1 MSSRTK
7 AGRFCIRSGSRSRW
21 RSEPRS
27 SWRRSARSI
36 SSLPEGVLRRPDSV
50 NIRPF
55 DAGDAARQP
64 QHSRAGPRPPLS
76 RFRRDRL
83 RPSILRAPEAEAL
96 LRATQLCLIGAPGSL
111 REIVMSAERLR
122 ADVFRLRRR
131 KFAWA
136 VPLLLVLAV
145 LLVAAL
151 AFNLANL
158 DTGGESI
165 PQATAPGGP
174 ASRAGVFVPDPI
186 ATILLTVLSAFF
198 LVGSV
203 LLLLRNRSSAKRP
216 PKAFSWWALLAR
228 ALGMT
233 LLIALLVGWPKAIQA
248 ARERVGTQ
256 ANATAADTGGF
267 PTVWPTAAGGPVE
280 LFLIAAVLAAL
291 AWLVFLLR
299 RSRRQDPE
307 QETELPIPVERQAAV
322 VAVRSTIRD
331 LEEGG
336 DVRTAILAC
345 F

>member
-1 MSSRTK
+1 
-7 AGRFCIRSGSRSRW
+7 
-21 RSEPRS
+21 
-27 SWRRSARSI
+27 
-36 SSLPEGVLRRPDSV
+36 
-50 NIRPF
+50 
-55 DAGDAARQP
+55 
-64 QHSRAGPRPPLS
+64 
-76 RFRRDRL
+76 
-83 RPSILRAPEAEAL
+83 
-96 LRATQLCLIGAPGSL
+96 
-111 REIVMSAERLR
+111 MSAERLR

-158 DTGGESI
+158 APGGDPV
-165 PQATAPGGP
+165 PQAPAPGGP
-174 ASRAGVFVPDPI
+174 ASRAGVFVPCPI

-203 LLLLRNRSSAKRP
+203 LLLLRSRSNAKRS

-256 ANATAADTGGF
+256 ANATAADTGSF
-267 PTVWPTAAGGPVE
+267 TTVWPTAAGWPVE

-291 AWLVFLLR
+291 AWLAYLFR
-299 RSRRQDPE
+299 RSRRPVPE
-307 QETELPIPVERQAAV
+307 WETAFPIPIERQAAV
-322 VAVRSTIRD
+322 VAGRATLSD
-331 LEEGG
+331 LEDGRRLCSG
-336 DVRTAILAC
+336 IVARGRGAR
-345 F
+345 

>member
-1 MSSRTK
+1 
-7 AGRFCIRSGSRSRW
+7 
-21 RSEPRS
+21 
-27 SWRRSARSI
+27 
-36 SSLPEGVLRRPDSV
+36 
-50 NIRPF
+50 
-55 DAGDAARQP
+55 
-64 QHSRAGPRPPLS
+64 
-76 RFRRDRL
+76 
-83 RPSILRAPEAEAL
+83 
-96 LRATQLCLIGAPGSL
+96 
-111 REIVMSAERLR
+111 MSAERLR

-216 PKAFSWWALLAR
+216 PKAFSWWAVLAR

-256 ANATAADTGGF
+256 TNATAADTGAF
-267 PTVWPTAAGGPVE
+267 TTVWPAASGWPVE

-291 AWLVFLLR
+291 AWLVYLLR
-299 RSRRQDPE
+299 RSRRPDPE
-307 QETELPIPVERQAAV
+307 WETAFPIPIDRQAAV
-322 VAVRSTIRD
+322 VAVRATIRD

-345 F
+345 FERFCALLGSRGITDQDALTPHELERLAVDRLRVSRDASGILTSLFEEARYSDHPLGERDRARAIESLGQIQAALEA

>member
-1 MSSRTK
+1 
-7 AGRFCIRSGSRSRW
+7 
-21 RSEPRS
+21 
-27 SWRRSARSI
+27 
-36 SSLPEGVLRRPDSV
+36 
-50 NIRPF
+50 
-55 DAGDAARQP
+55 
-64 QHSRAGPRPPLS
+64 
-76 RFRRDRL
+76 
-83 RPSILRAPEAEAL
+83 
-96 LRATQLCLIGAPGSL
+96 
-111 REIVMSAERLR
+111 MSAERLR

-203 LLLLRNRSSAKRP
+203 LVG
-216 PKAFSWWALLAR
+216 
-228 ALGMT
+228 LG
-233 LLIALLVGWPKAIQA
+233 
-248 ARERVGTQ
+248 
-256 ANATAADTGGF
+256 
-267 PTVWPTAAGGPVE
+267 
-280 LFLIAAVLAAL
+280 
-291 AWLVFLLR
+291 WLVYLLR
-299 RSRRQDPE
+299 RSRRPDPE
-307 QETELPIPVERQAAV
+307 WETAFPIPIDRQAAV
-322 VAVRSTIRD
+322 VAVRATIRD

-345 F
+345 FERFCALLGSRGITDQDALTPHEL

>member
-1 MSSRTK
+1 
-7 AGRFCIRSGSRSRW
+7 
-21 RSEPRS
+21 
-27 SWRRSARSI
+27 
-36 SSLPEGVLRRPDSV
+36 
-50 NIRPF
+50 
-55 DAGDAARQP
+55 
-64 QHSRAGPRPPLS
+64 
-76 RFRRDRL
+76 
-83 RPSILRAPEAEAL
+83 
-96 LRATQLCLIGAPGSL
+96 
-111 REIVMSAERLR
+111 MSAERLR

-145 LLVAAL
+145 FLVAAL

-165 PQATAPGGP
+165 PQATAPGGS

-203 LLLLRNRSSAKRP
+203 ILLLRNRSSAKRP
-216 PKAFSWWALLAR
+216 PKPFSWWAVLAR

-233 LLIALLVGWPKAIQA
+233 LLILLLVGWPKAIQA

-256 ANATAADTGGF
+256 TNATAADSGAFT
-267 PTVWPTAAGGPVE
+267 TVWPAAAGWPVE

-291 AWLVFLLR
+291 AWVVYLLR
-299 RSRRQDPE
+299 RSGRRPDLEWEAESSVP
-307 QETELPIPVERQAAV
+307 TERQAAFG
-322 VAVRSTIRD
+322 AVRSTIRD
-331 LEEGG
+331 LEGGG

-345 F
+345 FERFCALLGSRGITDQEALTPHELEGLAVDRLRVSGEASGILTSLFEEARYSEHPLGDRDRARAIDSLGQIQAALEA

>member
-1 MSSRTK
+1 
-7 AGRFCIRSGSRSRW
+7 
-21 RSEPRS
+21 
-27 SWRRSARSI
+27 
-36 SSLPEGVLRRPDSV
+36 
-50 NIRPF
+50 
-55 DAGDAARQP
+55 
-64 QHSRAGPRPPLS
+64 
-76 RFRRDRL
+76 
-83 RPSILRAPEAEAL
+83 
-96 LRATQLCLIGAPGSL
+96 
-111 REIVMSAERLR
+111 MSAERHR

-174 ASRAGVFVPDPI
+174 ASQAGVFVPDPI

-203 LLLLRNRSSAKRP
+203 LLLLRNRSSAKRS

-256 ANATAADTGGF
+256 ANATAADTGAF
-267 PTVWPTAAGGPVE
+267 TTVWPTAAGWPVE

-291 AWLVFLLR
+291 AWLAYLFR
-299 RSRRQDPE
+299 RSRRPAPE
-307 QETELPIPVERQAAV
+307 WETELPIPIDRQAAV
-322 VAVRSTIRD
+322 GAVRATIRD

-345 F
+345 FERFCALLGSRGITDQEALTPHELEGLAVDRLRVSREASGILTSLFEEARYSEHPLGEPDRARAIDSLGQIQAALEA

>member
-1 MSSRTK
+1 
-7 AGRFCIRSGSRSRW
+7 
-21 RSEPRS
+21 
-27 SWRRSARSI
+27 
-36 SSLPEGVLRRPDSV
+36 
-50 NIRPF
+50 
-55 DAGDAARQP
+55 
-64 QHSRAGPRPPLS
+64 
-76 RFRRDRL
+76 
-83 RPSILRAPEAEAL
+83 
-96 LRATQLCLIGAPGSL
+96 
-111 REIVMSAERLR
+111 MSAERLR
-122 ADVFRLRRR
+122 ADVFRIRRR

-203 LLLLRNRSSAKRP
+203 LLLLRSRSGAKRP
-216 PKAFSWWALLAR
+216 SKPFSWWAVLAR

-233 LLIALLVGWPKAIQA
+233 LLILLLIGWPKAIQA

-256 ANATAADTGGF
+256 ANATAADTGAF
-267 PTVWPTAAGGPVE
+267 TTVWPTAAGWPVE

-291 AWLVFLLR
+291 AWLVYLLR
-299 RSRRQDPE
+299 RSRRPDPE
-307 QETELPIPVERQAAV
+307 WETAFPTPIERQAAV

-331 LEEGG
+331 LEDGG
-336 DVRTAILAC
+336 DVRAAILAC
-345 F
+345 FERFCDLLGSRGITDQEALTPHELEGLAVDRLGVSREASGILTSLFEEARYSEHPLDDRDRARAIGSLGQIQAALEA

>member
-1 MSSRTK
+1 
-7 AGRFCIRSGSRSRW
+7 
-21 RSEPRS
+21 
-27 SWRRSARSI
+27 
-36 SSLPEGVLRRPDSV
+36 
-50 NIRPF
+50 
-55 DAGDAARQP
+55 
-64 QHSRAGPRPPLS
+64 
-76 RFRRDRL
+76 
-83 RPSILRAPEAEAL
+83 
-96 LRATQLCLIGAPGSL
+96 
-111 REIVMSAERLR
+111 MSAERLR

-131 KFAWA
+131 KSAWA

-203 LLLLRNRSSAKRP
+203 LLLLRNGSSAKRP
-216 PKAFSWWALLAR
+216 PKAFSWWAVLAR

-233 LLIALLVGWPKAIQA
+233 LLIALLVGWPRAIQA
-248 ARERVGTQ
+248 AREQVGTQ
-256 ANATAADTGGF
+256 TNATAADSGAFT
-267 PTVWPTAAGGPVE
+267 TVWPAAAGWPVE

-299 RSRRQDPE
+299 RSRRPDPE
-307 QETELPIPVERQAAV
+307 WGTEFPIPTERQAAA
-322 VAVRSTIRD
+322 VAVRATIHD

-345 F
+345 FEQFCALLGSRGITDQEALTPHELLAPPADRCPESLEG

>member
-1 MSSRTK
+1 
-7 AGRFCIRSGSRSRW
+7 
-21 RSEPRS
+21 
-27 SWRRSARSI
+27 
-36 SSLPEGVLRRPDSV
+36 
-50 NIRPF
+50 
-55 DAGDAARQP
+55 
-64 QHSRAGPRPPLS
+64 
-76 RFRRDRL
+76 
-83 RPSILRAPEAEAL
+83 
-96 LRATQLCLIGAPGSL
+96 
-111 REIVMSAERLR
+111 MSAERLR
-122 ADVFRLRRR
+122 ADVFPPRRG

-158 DTGGESI
+158 DTGGESL
-165 PQATAPGGP
+165 PPATAPGGP

-216 PKAFSWWALLAR
+216 PKAFSWSAILAR

-256 ANATAADTGGF
+256 TNATAADTGAF
-267 PTVWPTAAGGPVE
+267 TTVWPAASGWPVE

-291 AWLVFLLR
+291 AWLVVLLR
-299 RSRRQDPE
+299 RSRRPDPE
-307 QETELPIPVERQAAV
+307 WGAEFPIPIERQAAV
-322 VAVRSTIRD
+322 VAVRATIHD

-345 F
+345 FERFCALLGSRGITDQDALTPHELEGLAVDRLRVSREASGILTSLFEEARYSEHPLGERDRARAIESLGQIQAALEA

>member
-1 MSSRTK
+1 
-7 AGRFCIRSGSRSRW
+7 
-21 RSEPRS
+21 
-27 SWRRSARSI
+27 
-36 SSLPEGVLRRPDSV
+36 
-50 NIRPF
+50 
-55 DAGDAARQP
+55 
-64 QHSRAGPRPPLS
+64 
-76 RFRRDRL
+76 
-83 RPSILRAPEAEAL
+83 
-96 LRATQLCLIGAPGSL
+96 
-111 REIVMSAERLR
+111 MSAERLR

-158 DTGGESI
+158 DTGGESL

-216 PKAFSWWALLAR
+216 PKAFSWWAVLAR

-256 ANATAADTGGF
+256 TNATAADTGAF
-267 PTVWPTAAGGPVE
+267 TTVWPAAAGRRDGPGRPP
-280 LFLIAAVLAAL
+280 A
-291 AWLVFLLR
+291 R
-299 RSRRQDPE
+299 RRR
-307 QETELPIPVERQAAV
+307 
-322 VAVRSTIRD
+322 
-331 LEEGG
+331 
-336 DVRTAILAC
+336 VRTRAPPAPRPPATAQPRHRAGTHHARHAHAHDAQHPPERLR
-345 F
+345 

>member
-1 MSSRTK
+1 
-7 AGRFCIRSGSRSRW
+7 
-21 RSEPRS
+21 
-27 SWRRSARSI
+27 
-36 SSLPEGVLRRPDSV
+36 
-50 NIRPF
+50 
-55 DAGDAARQP
+55 
-64 QHSRAGPRPPLS
+64 
-76 RFRRDRL
+76 
-83 RPSILRAPEAEAL
+83 
-96 LRATQLCLIGAPGSL
+96 
-111 REIVMSAERLR
+111 MSAERLR

-145 LLVAAL
+145 LLVAAPP
-151 AFNLANL
+151 FNLANL

-186 ATILLTVLSAFF
+186 ATILLAVLSAFF

-216 PKAFSWWALLAR
+216 PKAFSWWAVLAR

-256 ANATAADTGGF
+256 TNATAADTGAF
-267 PTVWPTAAGGPVE
+267 TTVWPAASGWPVE

-291 AWLVFLLR
+291 AWLVYLSGGPVARTRSGRPRSRFPSIARRPSSRSERRSATSRRAETSARRSSPASSGSALSSGPAGSR
-299 RSRRQDPE
+299 TRTPSRPTSSRGSRSIGCGCPGTRRASSRPSSKRHDTATTRSADGTGRARSRAAGRSRR
-307 QETELPIPVERQAAV
+307 RW
-322 VAVRSTIRD
+322 S
-331 LEEGG
+331 
-336 DVRTAILAC
+336 
-345 F
+345 